1 VKNAAAMRRKCPGIV
16 RVGGSATRRLNS
28 SNLFGPRQDRRFK
41 IFRVWANVFN
51 CSRPSSRKA
60 RLAVGLIRPL
70 TFWDSD
76 RTHHFK
82 RCSWFL
88 NLTRRADIKLNKRVL
103 LRRPLELLTLS
114 QSCVLAR
121 HSVPPP
127 SHAFPCDQKL
137 AGWLHMHE
145 SGTYVKLT
153 ATGPELYA

>member
-1 VKNAAAMRRKCPGIV
+1 MRQPCGGNAPV
-16 RVGGSATRRLNS
+16 SSGSARSASRRLNS
-28 SNLFGPRQDRRFK
+28 LNLFGARQDRRFR

-76 RTHHFK
+76 RTRHFK

-103 LRRPLELLTLS
+103 LRQPLELL
-114 QSCVLAR
+114 QDFGHVFR
-121 HSVPPP
+121 
-127 SHAFPCDQKL
+127 
-137 AGWLHMHE
+137 
-145 SGTYVKLT
+145 
-153 ATGPELYA
+153 